1 MMTNSV
7 SSAGSGW
14 PRLSGSETL
23 VYIYLLHLIPDGPGT
38 TPPLVA
44 PVPAAPED
52 GGFGFRLNS
61 LLSQVVTGTTADLA
75 NQGVA
80 DTLRISR
87 SGRSAF
93 VIAYA
98 VANLDDVSQGKSP
111 IILQVPVCA
120 IRVLRMIEGGM
131 HTRLR
136 PARLLL
142 PDPTICTSKKRRVRA
157 ILSS

>member
-1 MMTNSV
+1 M
-7 SSAGSGW
+7 
-14 PRLSGSETL
+14 
-23 VYIYLLHLIPDGPGT
+23 PDGPGT
-38 TPPLVA
+38 APPLVA

-52 GGFGFRLNS
+52 GGFGFLLNS
-61 LLSQVVTGTTADLA
+61 LLNQFVNGTTADLA

-98 VANLDDVSQGKSP
+98 VANLDDVSQRTSP
-111 IILQVPVCA
+111 VIPQFSMCA
-120 IRVLRMIEGGM
+120 IKVLELIDGRM
-131 HTRLR
+131 HTQLR
-136 PARLLL
+136 SAHLLL
-142 PDPTICTSKKRRVRA
+142 RGPTICTLKTRRGRA